1 MPRMV
6 QVTKPGLFGR
16 AIAAFFLFN
25 LAVALTIAVAYWLS
39 GGQSAEWWARGILAV
54 GVAVAQFA
62 IVSTTIGPPVM
73 EWIEGKEYVEQKD
86 DAT

>member
-16 AIAAFFLFN
+16 A
-25 LAVALTIAVAYWLS
+25 IAVAYWLS